1 MNLKSFILKI
11 YIPNYENIL
20 EYSFSNGQLC
30 IENKDSFTPN
40 ANVKNILET
49 NCRKFFSEMYS
60 YPNCK
65 KKIPSSSIFATT
77 NTVVLKNKKLFSVA
91 PIASVIHSLS
101 LSSSL
106 KSFIPKSYP
115 YSTARKIYTHSRKS
129 QFRRRDN

>member
-40 ANVKNILET
+40 ANVKIILET

-101 LSSSL
+101 LSLFLSEKFYSQIVSIFYSS
-106 KSFIPKSYP
+106 
-115 YSTARKIYTHSRKS
+115 
-129 QFRRRDN
+129 

>member
-40 ANVKNILET
+40 ANVKIILET

-65 KKIPSSSIFATT
+65 KK
-77 NTVVLKNKKLFSVA
+77 NTLIVNFRHNK
-91 PIASVIHSLS
+91 
-101 LSSSL
+101 
-106 KSFIPKSYP
+106 
-115 YSTARKIYTHSRKS
+115 HSRIEK
-129 QFRRRDN
+129 